1 MAIFF
6 IRLCLQY
13 LSNLTIIGEKNF
25 VSSNFDLI
33 IENNYDNLLTSMH
46 MCILKCKT
54 MNYIDYGVM

>member
-13 LSNLTIIGEKNF
+13 LLNLTLGEKNF

-33 IENNYDNLLTSMH
+33 IENNYDNLLISMH
-46 MCILKCKT
+46 MCTLKCKT